1 MGISTGEN
9 TATGRRSEHAGRNDI
24 LLMPKPAQNQSWAS
38 NILVQCSRRKWG
50 CSDCDQIRMRRV
62 APGARDRDPT
72 LTSVGDTP
80 ASTDGSTEESC
91 DVRISRWV
99 VLPIIAKISVS
110 SHIEQFRKLH
120 EIYKKKFNGRKYGS
134 HGVEWIFFYSAVI
147 LKRNIH
153 FNSVFALKKHYDDVT
168 MSPMASQITGLTI
181 VYLTVYSGADQ
192 RKHQSSASLAFVRG
206 IHRWPLNSPHK
217 GPVTRKMFPFVG
229 VIMIS

>member
-1 MGISTGEN
+1 
-9 TATGRRSEHAGRNDI
+9 
-24 LLMPKPAQNQSWAS
+24 MPKPAQNQSWAS

-72 LTSVGDTP
+72 LTSVGDSP

-91 DVRISRWV
+91 DVQISRWV

-110 SHIEQFRKLH
+110 SHTEQFRKLH
-120 EIYKKKFNGRKYGS
+120 EIYKTNSTVENLAVMVLNGS
-134 HGVEWIFFYSAVI
+134 FYSAVI

-153 FNSVFALKKHYDDVT
+153 FNSVFALKNHYDDVT

-181 VYLTVYSGADQ
+181 VYLPVYSGANQ
-192 RKHQSSASLAFVRG
+192 RKHRSSASLAFVRG
-206 IHRWPLNSPHK
+206 IHRWPLNSLHK
-217 GPVTRKMFPFVG
+217 GSVTRKIFPFVD